1 MLRGLLLMVIILIR
15 RVHAP
20 RDRASRPRPECSCM
34 PLHSPLLL
42 LPLYELI
49 HRIIILDID
58 MHLLDNELLISL
70 PLFLG
75 KALLPEAIDTHEDPR
90 ILELILLLLNVVL
103 ALHNGEVEDLALI
116 SLVTMEGRDARTYL
130 LDLHTIG

>member
-1 MLRGLLLMVIILIR
+1 MLRGLLVKVIILIR

-34 PLHSPLLL
+34 PLHSPPLLL
-42 LPLYELI
+42 LLNELI
-49 HRIIILDID
+49 HRIRILVID
-58 MHLLDNELLISL
+58 MHLLENELLISL

-75 KALLPEAIDTHEDPR
+75 EALLTEVIDTHEDPH

-103 ALHNGEVEDLALI
+103 TLHNGEVENLALI
-116 SLVTMEGRDARTYL
+116 SLVPMEGRDARTYL
-130 LDLHTIG
+130 LDFHTIW